1 MNMPR
6 TQFSATRLG
15 GSGQILIVGGLD
27 ADGNPLASA
36 ELYEPASGVFT
47 TIDGA
52 LNTARYGHVGV
63 ATVGGAIFIIGGQGA
78 GAAYLASVEIF
89 KSGSGRPEVT
99 GTFAVAAVGLSS
111 ARGNIAAEL
120 QADGRILITG
130 GADSG
135 DAALALAEV
144 YAPGI

>member
-1 MNMPR
+1 MNLVSTPGPMNTPR

-36 ELYEPASGVFT
+36 ELFDPASGVFT
-47 TIDGA
+47 TIAGA
-52 LNTARYGHVGV
+52 LSTPRYGHVGV

-89 KSGSGRPEVT
+89 KSGFGRPEVT
-99 GTFAVAAVGLSS
+99 
-111 ARGNIAAEL
+111 
-120 QADGRILITG
+120 
-130 GADSG
+130 
-135 DAALALAEV
+135 
-144 YAPGI
+144 

>member
-1 MNMPR
+1 MNTGR
-6 TQFSATRLG
+6 AQFSATRLG

-27 ADGNPLASA
+27 QNGNPLASA
-36 ELYEPASGVFT
+36 ELYDPATGVFT
-47 TIDGA
+47 TIAGA

-63 ATVGGAIFIIGGQGA
+63 AMVGGTIFIIGGQGA
-78 GAAYLASVEIF
+78 GGGYLASVEIF

-99 GTFAVAAVGLSS
+99 GTFTTASNGLSS
-111 ARGNIAAEL
+111 PRGNIAGEL

-130 GADSG
+130 GADGG

-144 YAPGI
+144 YSPGI